1 MTLASPRPERA
12 GQLTARILLA
22 LVLALLT
29 LHAGQPPH
37 VHKATTPGA
46 YNEEHVLA
54 SLESVV
60 GDVPLPE
67 QGPAIAVALSTR
79 APVLAPDRHFSSE
92 FAQHADSRAPPLA

>member
-1 MTLASPRPERA
+1 MKIAESRRERA
-12 GQLTARILLA
+12 GHATVRVLLA

-29 LHAGQPPH
+29 LHAAQPPH
-37 VHKATTPGA
+37 VHKGTTPGA

-60 GDVPLPE
+60 GDAPLPE
-67 QGPAIAVALSTR
+67 PGPTITIALSTPL
-79 APVLAPDRHFSSE
+79 PVPPSDPGVRSG